1 MATTSSSTE
10 MASPESAVP
19 KLLLFEVFAPFD
31 VDGWLGLPEAAAE
44 VGAAVVVGAAGVGAA
59 VVVAGATVVVG
70 AAVVVVVGA
79 AVVVVGATVV
89 VVVGA
94 GVWSFMKR

>member
-1 MATTSSSTE
+1 MAL
-10 MASPESAVP
+10 PESAVP

-31 VDGWLGLPEAAAE
+31 VAGWLGLPEAAAE

-59 VVVAGATVVVG
+59 VVVVGATVVVVG